1 MATPYA
7 AATADG
13 ELLEW
18 LAGGVTQVLLDSTQT
33 EGRLAMFRSA
43 APAGAASPAHVHT
56 WEDEI
61 LVLLRGSA
69 TLWVGDRRHELGT
82 GAVAFLPHGV
92 PHAYRITAES
102 DLLLLTTPGGLEN
115 FVHDAG
121 AADNGQIILGPPSCP
136 DDFLPD
142 YPGALDLPP
151 YVAGGDQHETLE
163 WFDGALVRIL
173 LDQKRTGGRFS
184 MGRSTFPAGSA
195 SPVYVHG
202 KEDEAIVLLR
212 GSAIYWVGEHRYD
225 VSAGD
230 VVLVPRGVSTAH
242 RMTADTEILVVTTPG
257 GLEELFRQAGRDVS
271 QPRPDGWRISFDTLV
286 RAAAATGQTILAA
299 PLQADEAIS
308 ARLVAA

>member
-7 AATADG
+7 AARADG
-13 ELLEW
+13 EPLEW
-18 LAGGVTQVLLDSTQT
+18 LAGGTTQVILDRTQT
-33 EGRLAMFRSA
+33 DGQLAISRWA

-56 WEDEI
+56 REDEI
-61 LVLLRGSA
+61 LVLLRGNA
-69 TLWVGDRRHELGT
+69 TLWVGDQRHELDM
-82 GAVAFLPHGV
+82 GAVAFLPRGV
-92 PHAYRITAES
+92 PHAYRITAEA
-102 DLLLLTTPGGLEN
+102 DLLLLSTPGGLGR
-115 FVHDAG
+115 DAG
-121 AADNGQIILGPPSCP
+121 EAAADDGQIILGPPPCP

-142 YPGALDLPP
+142 YPGAPDPP
-151 YVAGGDQHETLE
+151 SYVAGGGQHETLE
-163 WFDGALVRIL
+163 WLDGALVRIL
-173 LDQKRTGGRFS
+173 LDAKRTAGRLS

-271 QPRPDGWRISFDTLV
+271 QPRPDGWRISFDALV